1 MRELKKGIYRH
12 YKGGEY
18 EVLSEAL
25 NASDKKEMIIYQSTK
40 DKKTWIR
47 DKEEFLAE
55 IEVNKEK
62 KPRFEYLSEGDNEL
76 MEQKYLRALADY
88 QNLLRQ
94 SAKEKVD
101 FAKFALEDFLHELLP
116 VYDHLKLSIK
126 SLSEEENKSNWVTG
140 VKHVIKQ
147 FKDTLKRYGIEEI
160 ETEGKKFNHDEME
173 AVDGEGETV
182 KAEIMP
188 GYKLHNKVIRAAKVI
203 VE

>member
-18 EVLSEAL
+18 EILSEAL
-25 NASDKKEMIIYQSTK
+25 NTSDKKEIVVYRSIK
-40 DKKTWIR
+40 DKKIWVR
-47 DKEEFLAE
+47 DKQEFLAE
-55 IEVNKEK
+55 VEVDKEK
-62 KPRFEYLSEGDNEL
+62 KPRFEYLTEGDNEL

-126 SLSEEENKSNWVTG
+126 SLSEEESKSNWVTG

-160 ETEGKKFNHDEME
+160 ETEGKSFNHDEME
-173 AVDGEGETV
+173 AVDGEGEKV

-188 GYKLHNKVIRAAKVI
+188 GYKLHNKVIRAAKVV